1 MDSSASASF
10 WTFAASS
17 ASGGSPSS
25 YAFAGGDR
33 VVEELRAGNTSPVLW
48 FCFLADFETGA
59 SRVYGFPIRLTA
71 GAARSHERASIST
84 KSIQT
89 SALRISL
96 DLSIAPREQLYPSL
110 EALQGSQMVPAAAT
124 GEAAAAAAAA
134 LATAVAE
141 GKAPHPFFAV
151 EEATDMLA
159 LLNSGAMLLV
169 HPDDLALPP
178 SAGATTKTATPEKLA
193 ALPRKVEL
201 TIEEELQKE
210 RMRKRTA
217 GIAKFG
223 WDAQGHRLLLSN
235 ARGIWATEAPK
246 AIQTLMRQLPPPSSC
261 STVETPGKID
271 AEEEPRQQGP
281 AHAVAQVLALRN
293 LVPRRSWSPDAP
305 PDLSSS
311 SAAGEQDQQEPST
324 ATKAAAETLIHPS
337 GRFGG
342 APSAACLMERGSSEA
357 PVLDCSYS
365 PCGRL
370 VAFVQKGDIHLLLP
384 NPEEANA
391 TTKTHPTTEP
401 RRKTPHK
408 GGPRCS
414 TSSGG
419 GKPRGIRCRVTAS
432 PPECVSGLA
441 EYVAQEEMSRMEGY
455 WWSPD
460 GQFLAFVE
468 FTEAHISPVRLQRV
482 LQPPQKPQE
491 QQMLKEQLEQQEE
504 RIAAVLENEHQQPR
518 QKELGLQKEGEVQ
531 QPKKRRLA
539 SSPEARKG
547 GLHGSSK
554 VPSSNSNGQSSKGFL
569 VTEEHRFPFSGQPN
583 VKARIAILQVPE
595 VPSLVTAADSAL
607 ANGATMAADGV
618 VTIPCCPRCRSR
630 CRCSGSV
637 GTAGTSR
644 LGGKDKPP
652 MASTNSSSYSK
663 VCSGV
668 RYVDLPVSDWNN
680 DFYVARAQWLRLR
693 TWQQLEA
700 LKLLSH
706 EEANLLQKQQ
716 QSQQRPVPRQRNKK
730 QEHCQRQQHKQE
742 ERPPPVL
749 VLQLQD
755 RLQHEVRIC
764 VALPVPAPLVK
775 SSTSKQQ
782 PQELRCVCCFKEQ
795 RNTWVDLHK
804 DFFQLE
810 TSLFYTW
817 TSDRHQYNQL
827 YLQHLT
833 RPDVSFRILPE
844 GNGLRV
850 ASLLVPPQN
859 YAPFFEA
866 SRRAAAATAA
876 AAEGTAGAL
885 VPSEVPSA
893 DEDDIYFFL
902 RVIPQIPEEVQS
914 NSTSKHNKSS
924 SLAGDLAPLSS
935 HIVCARLKRQTLKSI
950 SEDLARSGLAANE
963 HPKVVD
969 LNCPFIFLSNPEVNG
984 QHAAHFCEGLPLWIH
999 THHSIN
1005 NPRQL
1010 WVRYM
1015 PNIRELF
1022 DADAR
1027 EERLYSG
1034 CPDTKREEGTTY
1046 EDEKLC
1052 YTLEAAAEY
1061 THQVLQRQHNEKPRP
1076 MEIPMI
1082 IRAGLRNFSYL
1093 YPQAAGCGQVLFES
1107 QHQQT
1112 LFLRVLSSLR
1122 TPQFFA
1128 LQQNKHK
1135 ILGAYYLPDPTTHGP
1150 PPYRGVVACYGGPSV
1165 QFVSNSWEL
1174 RTDPRANA
1182 LARLG
1187 LLVIK
1192 TDNRGS
1198 HSRTSSFEKSIC
1210 LLLGHREAE
1219 DQAAACKH
1227 LSNEGLLMLNK
1238 SSENSSIEGDRELT
1252 KGVGIYGVSYGGFL
1266 SCMAHFLH
1274 PEIFSAAFIVAPV
1287 TFWEG
1292 YSTHYSER
1300 YLSLPSLNP
1309 SGYCLSS
1316 VLPFVPTQR
1325 QPGGR
1330 ILLMHGA
1337 ADENVLLQHSLVLV
1351 DALIKQQ
1358 VPFEFV
1364 CLPSSRHGPSSPPDV
1379 AHLRTR
1385 LLTFFAEA
1393 LLPKEK
1399 RPGPP
1404 NVQSVQTGRDYT
1416 TPPAIHIAAVFE
1428 CNTQGAPVCSGG
1440 LTPDNSCTGRIKN
1453 NPTFA
1458 GTGSAWAAALLRAS
1472 SLLTVEGTRQRR

>member
-71 GAARSHERASIST
+71 GA
-84 KSIQT
+84 
-89 SALRISL
+89 
-96 DLSIAPREQLYPSL
+96 
-110 EALQGSQMVPAAAT
+110 
-124 GEAAAAAAAA
+124 
-134 LATAVAE
+134 
-141 GKAPHPFFAV
+141 
-151 EEATDMLA
+151 
-159 LLNSGAMLLV
+159 
-169 HPDDLALPP
+169 
-178 SAGATTKTATPEKLA
+178 TTKTATPEKSA
-193 ALPRKVEL
+193 ALPSSLGSERTKKRPRTEWCSSPAAPADAAAEDTAARATGAEDEDEPKTCNEGSSAAVGVKASAATPTAPAKAGKVEL

-246 AIQTLMRQLPPPSSC
+246 AIQTVMRQLPPPSSC

-281 AHAVAQVLALRN
+281 AHAVA
-293 LVPRRSWSPDAP
+293 
-305 PDLSSS
+305 
-311 SAAGEQDQQEPST
+311 
-324 ATKAAAETLIHPS
+324 
-337 GRFGG
+337 
-342 APSAACLMERGSSEA
+342 
-357 PVLDCSYS
+357 
-365 PCGRL
+365 
-370 VAFVQKGDIHLLLP
+370 QKGDIHLLLP

-468 FTEAHISPVRLQRV
+468 FTEAHISP
-482 LQPPQKPQE
+482 
-491 QQMLKEQLEQQEE
+491 
-504 RIAAVLENEHQQPR
+504 PR

-583 VKARIAILQVPE
+583 VKARIAILQVH
-595 VPSLVTAADSAL
+595 
-607 ANGATMAADGV
+607 
-618 VTIPCCPRCRSR
+618 C
-630 CRCSGSV
+630 
-637 GTAGTSR
+637 TSR

-652 MASTNSSSYSK
+652 MASSNSSSYSK

-716 QSQQRPVPRQRNKK
+716 QSLQRPVPRQRNKK

-755 RLQHEVRIC
+755 RLQHE
-764 VALPVPAPLVK
+764 
-775 SSTSKQQ
+775 
-782 PQELRCVCCFKEQ
+782 

-999 THHSIN
+999 THHSIT

-1187 LLVIK
+1187 IAYHPNAYTPGYRLKRSTECAYLSSRNFYGLVITLKHRVCRALNPIVLLCLLVIK

-1404 NVQSVQTGRDYT
+1404 NVQSVQ
-1416 TPPAIHIAAVFE
+1416 
-1428 CNTQGAPVCSGG
+1428 
-1440 LTPDNSCTGRIKN
+1440 
-1453 NPTFA
+1453 
-1458 GTGSAWAAALLRAS
+1458 
-1472 SLLTVEGTRQRR
+1472 